1 VFAVPQTPVVLAGA
15 LVQSAGPQQP
25 VVGMHSEVP
34 GQFLKPELQTMLHLP
49 LVGSHDAE
57 PFDAGVGQDVQLGPQ
72 KLVLVSAW
80 QIPPQLCEPAG
91 QTPLQAF
98 AVGMHAPAHSLVVL
112 VHAGTQ
118 ASPSQVT
125 VPPVGAWHAVQDV
138 ESLGPQ
144 VATALFE
151 THLPAHR

>member
-1 VFAVPQTPVVLAGA
+1 MLAVPHTPVVFAGP
-15 LVQSAGPQQP
+15 LVQSAALQQP
-25 VVGMHSEVP
+25 VVGMQSVVP
-34 GQFLKPELQTMLHLP
+34 GQFLKPELQTMLHVPVVELQ
-49 LVGSHDAE
+49 DAE
-57 PFDAGVGQDVQLGPQ
+57 PFAAGVGQDVQLGPQ

-80 QIPPQLCEPAG
+80 QIPPQLWDPVG

-112 VHAGTQ
+112 VQAGTQ

-138 ESLGPQ
+138 ASFGPQ

-151 THLPAHR
+151 THLPPHR

>member
-1 VFAVPQTPVVLAGA
+1 VFAVPHTPVVFAGP
-15 LVQSAGPQQP
+15 LVQSAGLQQP
-25 VVGMHSEVP
+25 VVGMHRVVP

-49 LVGSHDAE
+49 LVESHDAE
-57 PFDAGVGQDVQLGPQ
+57 PFDAGVGQEVQLGPQ

-80 QIPPQLCEPAG
+80 QIPLQLCDPVG

-112 VHAGTQ
+112 VQAGTQ

-125 VPPVGAWHAVQDV
+125 VPPVGVWHGVQDV
-138 ESLGPQ
+138 ESFGPH

-151 THLPAHR
+151 THLPPHR